1 MLTLPAGQYL
11 DNVVGNGSNYDE
23 AYFEVSYVRTYAT
36 GAALSA
42 AQASATA
49 THSSSGSGSG
59 SGSAAAKQTQ
69 TQKTTSDAS
78 HPRIAPRGVIAFSL
92 CIGGLVAGSVLSLL

>member
-1 MLTLPAGQYL
+1 MFILHVQYL

-36 GAALSA
+36 GTALSA
-42 AQASATA
+42 AQAQATSTSQSSTATA
-49 THSSSGSGSG
+49 S
-59 SGSAAAKQTQ
+59 QTA

-78 HPRIAPRGVIAFSL
+78 HPNINPRSLLAFSL
-92 CIGGLVAGSVLSLL
+92 CIGGLIAGSALSLL